1 MKNSI
6 RALTGATPVLA
17 LAMSAVFLL
26 TAAWL
31 ASIYASSPRD
41 VGSGYE
47 ERVSREG
54 AVTVNVVPRNLA
66 SDAQSWDFE
75 VTLDTHTQPLVQDLI
90 SATVLIDSKGNAYT
104 PVSWDGDPPGGHHR
118 NGLLRFRPLPGNQA
132 IVELLMKDVGD
143 VPVRVF
149 RWERQ

>member
-26 TAAWL
+26 TAMWL
-31 ASIYASSPRD
+31 VSIYASSPRD
-41 VGSGYE
+41 VGSGFE
-47 ERVSREG
+47 EQVSREG
-54 AVTVNVVPRNLA
+54 AVTVKVVPRNLA
-66 SDAQSWDFE
+66 PDAQSWDFE

-90 SATVLIDSKGNAYT
+90 SAVVLVDAKGSAYT
-104 PVSWDGDPPGGHHR
+104 PIGWGGDPPGGHHR
-118 NGLLRFRPLPGNQA
+118 NGLLRFRPLSGNPA
-132 IVELLMKDVGD
+132 MVELLMKDVGD

-149 RWERQ
+149 RWQRR